1 MNPGIILSHRKNTSA
16 MPHHSCNILN
26 LLVAISLATCPTA
39 WTFTPRWTHFHCQPE
54 LLERTRIKRCHNLIH
69 VRSPS
74 PSQLNAIDSLS
85 AAAAA
90 SAPVLSDY
98 TPAATSLFNNMK
110 LPAAVVTA
118 GMISLGFATSFPELP
133 PDSPERQYSPRLRR
147 RCESLRR
154 LHIVTA
160 LVSVTSELIVVM
172 WAAVEVNQLT
182 ERVYAPTATVWDLV
196 QRDCDLAWSA
206 VNSHFVLGIIGFV
219 TMLALRA
226 YVMLLAAEASSALMT
241 AASTGTAA
249 ALCLMIS
256 IVNRGVEAGGGEG
269 VGYGKTILDLV
280 RHYGILLARCATD
293 AQSPGPLEFSAII
306 LEVTS
311 LAFALQV
318 LLLAN
323 DKMEDEEECPVVDL
337 DSDYAPLTSKEQ
349 EKLDICLAMEA
360 RQHELTDSSKKEKAK
375 ELDSDSSVNIL

>member
-1 MNPGIILSHRKNTSA
+1 MRIHNALCGVVLLSTTCIASSFTLTRETEIPLSPHRHR
-16 MPHHSCNILN
+16 HH
-26 LLVAISLATCPTA
+26 LLVPVQRGIKSSH
-39 WTFTPRWTHFHCQPE
+39 HF
-54 LLERTRIKRCHNLIH
+54 
-69 VRSPS
+69 PS
-74 PSQLNAIDSLS
+74 PSQLNAADI
-85 AAAAA
+85 AAAT
-90 SAPVLSDY
+90 APILSDF

-133 PDSPERQYSPRLRR
+133 QDTPERQYSPNLRQ

-160 LVSVTSELIVVM
+160 LVSVTSELITVL

-182 ERVYAPTATVWDLV
+182 ERAYLPASSVWDLI

-219 TMLALRA
+219 SMLALRA

-249 ALCLMIS
+249 AFCLMIS
-256 IVNRGVEAGGGEG
+256 IVNRGVESGGGEG
-269 VGYGKTILDLV
+269 IGYGNTILDLLQ
-280 RHYGILLARCATD
+280 HYGILLFRCSID
-293 AQSPGPLEFSAII
+293 VVSPGPLELSAIV

-311 LAFALQV
+311 IAFAVQV
-318 LLLAN
+318 IWFGN
-323 DKMEDEEECPVVDL
+323 DKMEEEEECPVVDL
-337 DSDYAPLTSKEQ
+337 DSDYAPLLSKEQ
-349 EKLDICLAMEA
+349 EKLDVCLAMKE
-360 RQHELTDSSKKEKAK
+360 RQSSGPDETKEELDTDSSI
-375 ELDSDSSVNIL
+375 SVLS

>member
-1 MNPGIILSHRKNTSA
+1 MSPRQNSSRRKNEAYDVPMILGVVVLFASTFHTARSFV
-16 MPHHSCNILN
+16 PLHHQQS
-26 LLVAISLATCPTA
+26 LVQ
-39 WTFTPRWTHFHCQPE
+39 R
-54 LLERTRIKRCHNLIH
+54 RIY
-69 VRSPS
+69 VPW
-74 PSQLNAIDSLS
+74 PSQLNATDGLS
-85 AAAAA
+85 AAATV
-90 SAPVLSDY
+90 APVLSDFA
-98 TPAATSLFNNMK
+98 PAATSLFNNMK

-133 PDSPERQYSPRLRR
+133 PDTPERQYSLKLRK

-160 LVSVTSELIVVM
+160 LISVTSELIVVM

-182 ERVYAPTATVWDLV
+182 ERVYAPTASVWELI

-219 TMLALRA
+219 SMLALRA

-269 VGYGKTILDLV
+269 IGYGKTILDLV
-280 RHYGILLARCATD
+280 RHYAIVLARCASD
-293 AQSPGPLEFSAII
+293 ANSPGPLELSAIL

-311 LAFALQV
+311 LVFALQV
-318 LLLAN
+318 LLSGN

-337 DSDYAPLTSKEQ
+337 DSNFAPLTSKEQ

-360 RQHELTDSSKKEKAK
+360 RENDPAEISRKKKAK
-375 ELDSDSSVNIL
+375 EFDSDSTVNIL